1 MRVINQFVLAPGLAR
16 RGVGYPHR
24 YDESWHSEW
33 RELTGHLGIVT
44 IVHSCDRALVN
55 DGHRA
60 HCYSLLTVK
69 SWCSGNDVMAVL
81 SDA

>member
-1 MRVINQFVLAPGLAR
+1 MRVINQLVLALGLAR

-44 IVHSCDRALVN
+44 IVHSCDRA
-55 DGHRA
+55 
-60 HCYSLLTVK
+60 S
-69 SWCSGNDVMAVL
+69 
-81 SDA
+81 

>member
-24 YDESWHSEW
+24 YDESWHSAW

-44 IVHSCDRALVN
+44 IVHSCDRASQWWTQGTLLLAVDGEELV
-55 DGHRA
+55 
-60 HCYSLLTVK
+60 
-69 SWCSGNDVMAVL
+69 
-81 SDA
+81 